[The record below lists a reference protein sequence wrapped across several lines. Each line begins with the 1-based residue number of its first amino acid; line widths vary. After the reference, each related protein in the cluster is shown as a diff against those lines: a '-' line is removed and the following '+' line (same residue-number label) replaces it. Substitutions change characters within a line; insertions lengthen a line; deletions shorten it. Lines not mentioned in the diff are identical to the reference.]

1 MNSSTTAPAERSPD
15 RLFLAILALA
25 VIIVGGLS
33 FGIRHAIAPSMELV
47 ETMVRSPL
55 PESLRPIYAQ
65 QTPNGEVAE
74 FFDSATNHKFSLAR
88 APLETES
95 TATPRDLMN
104 GIVDFQRSG
113 LVVSGLAPLSVR
125 FSQALFKGR
134 SAYDLSDTSVP
145 VAGGHIEALSF
156 LTTKGANHAMTIVHR
171 PGEQITLLALMKNSP
186 VDLAAFGRFIELALD
201 APGRTRPILPPQADP
216 IR

>member
-15 RLFLAILALA
+15 RLFLAVLALA

-33 FGIRHAIAPSMELV
+33 FGIRHVIAPSTELV

-55 PESLRPIYAQ
+55 PEGLRPIYAQ
-65 QTPNGEVAE
+65 ETPNGEVAE
-74 FFDSATNHKFSLAR
+74 FFDNATNHKFSLAR

-95 TATPRDLMN
+95 IATPRDLMN

-113 LVVSGLAPLSVR
+113 SIVPGLAPLSVR
-125 FSQALFKGR
+125 FSQALFNGR
-134 SAYDLSDTSVP
+134 SAYDLSEVSVTTK
-145 VAGGHIEALSF
+145 GGETPALAF
-156 LTTKGANHAMTIVHR
+156 VTTKGANHALTVFNR
-171 PGEQITLLALMKNSP
+171 PGEQITVLALKKNSP

-201 APGRTRPILPPQADP
+201 APGGTRSAISPPVDP